1 MFVADEGKTYVGF
14 IPKNKPTM
22 VAERSGDIKDTSFD
36 KIYKP
41 YESVSRNMAYVKNL
55 QNKAPAIQNKILA
68 KPKL

>member
-1 MFVADEGKTYVGF
+1 
-14 IPKNKPTM
+14 M